1 MELTGP
7 RTVTILVQINF
18 TTIFRVIVGGQI
30 ANFGKKTVQVHLM
43 DIKGWPKTD
52 PLNFQKSW

>member
-43 DIKGWPKTD
+43 DIKG
-52 PLNFQKSW
+52 

>member
-7 RTVTILVQINF
+7 RTVTILAQINF

-30 ANFGKKTVQVHLM
+30 ANFGKKNPSSSFNGYKRMT
-43 DIKGWPKTD
+43 
-52 PLNFQKSW
+52 